1 MSARSGPSGSP
12 AGAGTRS
19 TTASSRSPMPMPA
32 LAETRRIP
40 SASTPS
46 RSATSCARLSGS
58 APGRS
63 ILLRIGM
70 ISSPASI
77 ARNRFD
83 SVCAWIPWLASTTS
97 TAPSHA
103 ASERETS

>member
-1 MSARSGPSGSP
+1 MR
-12 AGAGTRS
+12 
-19 TTASSRSPMPMPA
+19 SSRSPDADPLLRADADDVVGVDPQQVGHLLRA
-32 LAETRRIP
+32 PVGL
-40 SASTPS
+40 
-46 RSATSCARLSGS
+46 

-63 ILLRIGM
+63 ILLTIGM

-83 SVCAWIPWLASTTS
+83 SVCAWIPWLESTTS

-103 ASERETS
+103 ASERETSYVKSTCPGVSIRFSS